1 MLPDSGQH
9 THTDIV
15 GAEPLDVETAEVT
28 IVVLCVVVDT
38 HVVVS
43 DDLDTGGTDGGA
55 GVLTDVGGFTSEAGV
70 IGGSQ
75 PIGVDFT
82 GVAGGGV
89 VHVQTSGPHE
99 QIAMFWRGDIGNFS
113 FLLFSFSKS
122 ETLIARS
129 KSRQGTPRY

>member
-43 DDLDTGGTDGGA
+43 DAGGA
-55 GVLTDVGGFTSEAGV
+55 GVLTDVGGFTSVAGV
-70 IGGSQ
+70 GGSQ

-82 GVAGGGV
+82 GVAGGGA